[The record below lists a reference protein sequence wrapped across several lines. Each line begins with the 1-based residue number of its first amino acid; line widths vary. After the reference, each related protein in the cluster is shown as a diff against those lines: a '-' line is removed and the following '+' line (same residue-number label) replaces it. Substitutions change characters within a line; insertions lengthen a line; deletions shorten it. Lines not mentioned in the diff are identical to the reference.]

1 MAPVALSTSYLTGS
15 ASLGISMT
23 TLISF
28 GTSRPVGTR
37 SSPMGYSLASLPG
50 GGRIAEKGR
59 KDTGKAWSPHSEPV
73 AGRARQ
79 APAKAPELHRHRP
92 GAPAMAD
99 AQLDP
104 KALELL
110 RMLDRDRPGAF
121 SEFVRMFVHEAPELV
136 KKMEQAQA
144 AGDPDA
150 LGKSAHYLRSAAL
163 AMGATGL
170 VDVCHSLEHLDAAQL
185 SGPDMP
191 VRMDELRRRTRDALI
206 LLLQEVPQI

>member
-1 MAPVALSTSYLTGS
+1 KMAPVALSTSYLTGS

-37 SSPMGYSLASLPG
+37 SRPMGVLLGLLCPG
-50 GGRIAEKGR
+50 RAHCGKRGR
-59 KDTGKAWSPHSEPV
+59 KDTGKARSPHSES
-73 AGRARQ
+73 ATGRARQ
-79 APAKAPELHRHRP
+79 APAEAPELSRHRP

-144 AGDPDA
+144 DGDADA

-170 VDVCHSLEHLDAAQL
+170 VDVCHSL
-185 SGPDMP
+185 
-191 VRMDELRRRTRDALI
+191 
-206 LLLQEVPQI
+206 

>member
-1 MAPVALSTSYLTGS
+1 
-15 ASLGISMT
+15 
-23 TLISF
+23 
-28 GTSRPVGTR
+28 
-37 SSPMGYSLASLPG
+37 
-50 GGRIAEKGR
+50 
-59 KDTGKAWSPHSEPV
+59 
-73 AGRARQ
+73 
-79 APAKAPELHRHRP
+79 
-92 GAPAMAD
+92 MAD

-144 AGDPDA
+144 DGDADA

-170 VDVCHSLEHLDAAQL
+170 VDVCHSLEHLSPEQVA
-185 SGPDMP
+185 GPDMP
-191 VRMDELRRRTRDALI
+191 ERLNELRRRTRDALI